1 MVVSQ
6 NSSKRR
12 PAVWHEANRTYLI
25 DCLSQLRRQLEHK
38 AERAIAPPKPHPSW
52 PLPLLALQTHAQ
64 VSQQVLHLAIAQGS
78 ALKKLCQ
85 RLRLNPFEVNV
96 LLLCAG
102 IELEA
107 TWGPLCAAAQAD
119 PQRPYPTFGL
129 ALALFPQAHWSALTP
144 DAPLRR
150 WQLIRLNP
158 EQPLTSSP
166 LRIDERILHY
176 LLGLSYLDEALANRV
191 QPVTLKT
198 ELVPSHRVIA
208 DQVTQLW
215 QGRPSSDGYP
225 AIQLCG
231 PDRAG
236 KQAIAAATCQQLGW
250 RLYSLSTF
258 LLPSQSQ
265 ELQRFIQRWQREALL
280 TRSALLIDDD
290 GTTPEGN
297 HTQATLTHV
306 LESITGP
313 VFVSSRDRRSPGHR
327 VVITFEIGSP
337 TSQEQRLL
345 WQSSLG
351 NTANQLNGYIDA
363 LVSQFDLTAPTV
375 AAIGHSVGQ
384 SSVADNGSGS
394 AAPGDRLK
402 QQLWEACRSQARPKM
417 EDLAQPIVSRAHW
430 DDLVLP
436 TEQKLVLKDIAAH
449 VRQRA
454 TVYDRWGFGGDTGR
468 GLGISALFAGASGT
482 GKTMAAEVLAL
493 ELQLDLYRI
502 DLSAVVSKYIG
513 ETEKNLRRVFDAA
526 EMGGAILLFDEA
538 DALFGKRS
546 EVKDS
551 HDRHANIEVSYLL
564 QRMEAYRGLAILT
577 TNLKDALDQAFLRR
591 LRFTVRF
598 PFPDATQR
606 AEIWRRVFPT
616 TVPTEGLKPDKLAR
630 LNVAGGNIRN
640 IALNAAFLAADA
652 GESVEMKHLLEA
664 SRSEYIK
671 LEKPLIDAEIKGW
684 VSSGVKS

>member
-1 MVVSQ
+1 MPDAPAPKKS
-6 NSSKRR
+6 RA
-12 PAVWHEANRTYLI
+12 AVWHDANRSYLM
-25 DCLSQLRRQLEHK
+25 DCLAQIRSQLTAKAGTEMAPRPPRSAAYSLRKVQLY
-38 AERAIAPPKPHPSW
+38 
-52 PLPLLALQTHAQ
+52 AQ
-64 VSQQVLHLAIAQGS
+64 VSQWVLNRAIANGS
-78 ALKKLCQ
+78 ALKQLCH
-85 RLRLNPFEVNV
+85 RLQLGSFDVSV

-102 IELEA
+102 AELEA

-129 ALALFPQAHWSALTP
+129 ALALFPAAHWSALTP

-150 WQLIRLNP
+150 WQLIHVP
-158 EQPLTSSP
+158 ADQPLTSSP

-176 LLGLSYLDEALANRV
+176 LLGLTYLDEALARRLQRV
-191 QPVTLKT
+191 TT
-198 ELVPSHRVIA
+198 TSSLVPSHRTIA
-208 DQVTQLW
+208 DQITQMW
-215 QGRPSSDGYP
+215 QGLSRPGDYP
-225 AIQLCG
+225 AMQLCG

-236 KQAIAAATCQQLGW
+236 KQAIAATTCQQLGL
-250 RLYSLSTF
+250 RLYSLSTYV
-258 LLPSQSQ
+258 LPTQTQ
-265 ELQRFIQRWQREALL
+265 ELQALIRRWSREALL

-290 GTTPEGN
+290 GTTTDGTHP
-297 HTQATLTHV
+297 QAALTHA
-306 LESITGP
+306 LEHLPGP
-313 VFVSSRDRRSPGHR
+313 VFISSRDRRPPGHR
-327 VVITFEIGSP
+327 VVITFDIGSP
-337 TSQEQRLL
+337 TAQEQRQL
-345 WQSSLG
+345 WQTSLG
-351 NTANQLNGYIDA
+351 NTAARLNGYIDT

-375 AAIGHSVGQ
+375 AAIGRSVTP
-384 SSVADNGSGS
+384 ADEEGTSGN
-394 AAPGDRLK
+394 DHRLK
-402 QQLWEACRSQARPKM
+402 QQIWAACRSQAQPRM
-417 EDLAQPIVSRAHW
+417 ADLAQPITARAHW

-436 TEQKLVLKDIAAH
+436 EEQKGVLKEIAAH

-546 EVKDS
+546 DVKDS

-606 AEIWRRVFPT
+606 AEIWRRVFPK

-652 GESVEMKHLLEA
+652 GESVQMKHMLDA

-684 VSSGVKS
+684 VQQGAAAKAIG